1 MSQESSPFVQV
12 TLDNRLRLIA
22 SALAATNFPETA
34 QQRRRHHAHSHG
46 RATIKYM
53 SDNGYKSHPAIQ
65 TLQTLLDQKT
75 PIEALFTLAMQM
87 HPTEFTLDETPAW
100 MPEGFNLQL
109 KDFYHTAKLEEYW
122 KTHET
127 SWENAEAQARKVFDN
142 INFKSFL
149 QPFLGD
155 VKDTL
160 LLMPNICYPA
170 DDELGIRVG
179 DKLIAI
185 VPPPQ
190 AWGDSPP
197 WPYDEETN
205 LTYTYRAAL
214 SQYTRI
220 LLTEY
225 LRKHAEKVAEATE
238 KELPVTD
245 QFRALHPTWEDQ
257 FVWLFISAAVA
268 MYLQHR
274 VNEAE
279 YKSYLLMEKKVRG
292 MTFLP
297 ATVSVLNRFLQERTT
312 RYAGGGLI
320 DFLPIFPTQLRV
332 AKKIV
337 MM

>member
-1 MSQESSPFVQV
+1 MSQDSSPFVQV
-12 TLDNRLRLIA
+12 TLDHRLRLIA

-34 QQRRRHHAHSHG
+34 QARRRHHAHSHG

-53 SDNGYKSHPAIQ
+53 VDNGFKTHPAIQ
-65 TLQTLLDQKT
+65 TLQGLLDQKT
-75 PIEALFTLAMQM
+75 PSEALFTLAMQL
-87 HPTEFTLDETPAW
+87 HPTDFTLVAPPAW
-100 MPEGFNLQL
+100 MPAGFDQQL
-109 KDFYHTAKLEEYW
+109 KDFYHTAKLQEYW
-122 KTHET
+122 QTH
-127 SWENAEAQARKVFDN
+127 SSVWENAEAQAKHVFDK

-155 VKDTL
+155 VKEDL
-160 LLMPNICYPA
+160 LFMPNICYPA

-185 VPPPQ
+185 IPPPQ

-197 WPYDEETN
+197 WPYDEDTM
-205 LTYTYRAAL
+205 LTHSYRAAL

-225 LRKHAEKVAEATE
+225 LHRHPEKLAEATE

-245 QFRALHPTWEDQ
+245 QFRAQHPAWEDQ

-274 VNEAE
+274 VNEPE

-297 ATVSVLNRFLQERTT
+297 ATVSVLNRFLQERNT
-312 RYAGGGLI
+312 RYASGLM
-320 DFLPIFPTQLRV
+320 DFLPIFPAQLRV